1 MDVFALRDRVVD
13 DYKRYIESFVRI
25 RDKRID
31 AFVREQFDSGAL
43 WPDPILQLNPAYE
56 PGPTLD
62 ELAAQVVIT
71 AGTARFFRKHDG
83 SALRLYRHQQEA
95 IEISRH
101 REPYVVTT
109 GTGSGKSLTYLVPIY
124 DHILRTNPEKHQVR
138 AIIVY
143 PMNALI
149 NSQQTALEDY
159 HRGCPDSPV
168 RFAKYTGQVHGDA
181 RNRILQ
187 DAPHILLTNCE
198 MLEYML
204 LRPAERLFTD
214 RATANLEYLVLD
226 ELHTYRGR
234 QGADVAMLLR
244 RLRERA
250 GNPRLLHIGT
260 SATMVT
266 EGKREDRRRV
276 VAAVA
281 TQLFGSDVKPENVV
295 DETLQR
301 AILAPLPSD
310 GAGLRAAVEAPLSK
324 DLAGF
329 QRAPLA
335 AWVEN
340 TFGIDEEDGRLVRR
354 RPITFLEG
362 VRALSEAS
370 GLPEETCTSKLKEVL
385 TVGNSLRNE
394 SEEPLFA
401 FRFHQFLAAG
411 GTVYSTLEA
420 PEQRKLSL
428 EGQYYA
434 GGDEGERL
442 LFPLV
447 FCRECGQEYYMVSW
461 RKGADSEITPRT
473 PLFFADDEDEKVF
486 PGYLVLDD
494 GKVWGEG
501 REDDL
506 PDHWWDDRGQTV
518 RIKRDYKPH
527 VPQKLSVLPGG
538 KTQETD
544 EAKGTRVWFQP
555 TPFLLCLRCGIAYDR
570 SEKNDFRKLTRLS
583 HTGRSTATTLL
594 SGSAIAQ
601 LRKDTSVAA
610 EARKLLSF
618 TDNRQDASLQ
628 AGHFNDF
635 IQVALARS
643 ALYRALKEKGSLD
656 HAEVTPAVF
665 RSLNLPQEAYA
676 IAPSEYDPG
685 KERNETAM
693 KRLLEYRLYEDLR
706 RGWRIVQPNLEQCG
720 LLRIEYPGLHEMCQN
735 EKLWT
740 AHPVLQQATPEKREQ
755 AIRAFL
761 DHLRKEMAVDAKV
774 LDPQEEWELRQ
785 RVTQNLRE
793 PWAFDS
799 DDLIRQS
806 TLFVLPSGHGRR
818 TDRDRSLDFRTKVS
832 RFLRRGETW
841 GMDAEIPT
849 DQWGALIKTLVQV
862 LKGNFLRETRTHTQ
876 QPAIQLLAGAFRWT
890 LGDGTPPEL
899 DPIRTR
905 RAESDEFEEVE
916 RVANKFFAELYQETA
931 RLMTGIEGHAHTGQI
946 PSELRIKRE
955 GDFRDGKLSALFC
968 SPTMELGIDIRDLNV
983 VHMRNVP
990 PTPANYAQRSGRAG
1004 RSGQPALVA
1013 AFCSEGSPHD
1023 QYFFRKPEL
1032 MVAGAVAPP
1041 RLDLGNQELVR
1052 AHIHSVWLSAT
1063 GIKLGTAI
1071 EEVLNLDP
1079 PTAFP
1084 LRPDIQH
1091 LMQLSEEK
1099 LSSLRREC
1107 QSILDACGEE
1117 VKGAFWNT
1125 PGWLDA
1131 VLQEAPTQ
1139 FNGAFDRWRELYIS
1153 ATQQRDEARK
1163 TVDRPGASGKERQ
1176 EAEQKEREAKREIAL
1191 LLNQTNKSTESDFY
1205 PYRYLAAEGFLPGY
1219 NFPRLPLRALL
1230 PAGEE
1235 THSVDRPRFL
1245 GLGEFGPRNILYHE
1259 SRKYRMARCVL
1270 PTGGVEGRLKKAKFC
1285 NACGYFHDDQHTGA
1299 DVCNHCKTPLTGET
1313 SEYTPF
1319 LFEMPTVKGMRVE
1332 RITCDEEERRREGY
1346 EMELHYRF
1354 AAGPDGKAIFEKAT
1368 ATEGSQ
1374 ELLQFV
1380 YGPQANLWRVNRK
1393 WRRSD
1398 QRGFRLDT
1406 KTGYWAKRSGDD
1418 DRAGD
1423 IDETRMLSGVL
1434 PFVRDTRNILL
1445 IRPGADIGAAKEG
1458 REAFLAS
1465 LSFAFQ
1471 RGMQIYFQVEEQE
1484 IAVNR
1489 IGERDTRSI
1498 LFWEASEGGSGI
1510 WLRLMEDP
1518 EALARVATEALTI
1531 CHFDPETGEDRAEKD
1546 TCAKA
1551 CYRCLLSYSNQP
1563 DHRQLDRFLIR
1574 DFLLPLR
1581 RASTKRTTGG
1591 RSYEDQ
1597 YQWLLERR
1605 DPSSS
1610 LEAKFLKELFDSR
1623 RRLPDRAQH
1632 RPEPGVYA
1640 EADFF
1645 YERDALKG
1653 VAVFIDGTPHDEPVR
1668 KEQDQRE
1675 RKKLEDLG
1683 YRVIVIRHDKPL
1695 AEQINA
1701 HADVFGPGL

>member
-31 AFVREQFDSGAL
+31 QFVRHQFDSGAL

-62 ELAAQVVIT
+62 ELAAQGVLT

-83 SALRLYRHQQEA
+83 GALRLYKHQQEA
-95 IEISRH
+95 FEIAR
-101 REPYVVTT
+101 RQEPYVVTT

-149 NSQQTALEDY
+149 NSQLLALEQY
-159 HRGCPDSPV
+159 EKMAGGSTV
-168 RFAKYTGQVHGDA
+168 RFARYTGQEKPDD
-181 RNRILQ
+181 RQRIL
-187 DAPHILLTNCE
+187 DDPPHILLTNYV

-204 LRPAERLFTD
+204 LRPAERQLTA

-234 QGADVAMLLR
+234 QGADIAMLLR

-250 GNPRLLHIGT
+250 GNPKLLHIGT

-266 EGKREDRRRV
+266 EGKRQDRRKV

-281 TQLFGSDVKPENVV
+281 TKLFGSELKPENVV

-301 AILAPLPSD
+301 AIQAEVPKET
-310 GAGLRAAVEAPLSK
+310 AAVRSAVEGPVPGDLS
-324 DLAGF
+324 GF
-329 QRAPLA
+329 RSAPLA
-335 AWVEN
+335 AWVES
-340 TFGIDEEDGRLVRR
+340 TFGLAEEDGRLVRR

-362 VRALSEAS
+362 VRSLSGAS

-411 GTVYSTLEA
+411 GTVYSTLEP

-434 GGDEGERL
+434 GGDDGERL

-461 RKGADSEITPRT
+461 RKGTESEISPRT

-494 GKVWGEG
+494 GKVWGEK

-506 PDHWWDDRGQTV
+506 PDHWWDDSGKTV

-527 VPQKLSVLPGG
+527 VPQKLTVQPDGE
-538 KTQETD
+538 THETD
-544 EAKGTRVWFQP
+544 EGKGTRVWFQP
-555 TPFLLCLRCGIAYDR
+555 SPFLLCLRCGIAYDR

-583 HTGRSTATTLL
+583 HTGRSTATTLI

-635 IQVALARS
+635 IQVALVRS
-643 ALYRALKEKGSLD
+643 ALYRALKENTSLD

-720 LLRIEYPGLHEMCQN
+720 LLRVEYPGLQEMCQS

-740 AHPVLQQATPEKREQ
+740 VHPVLQQSAPEKRER

-761 DHLRKEMAVDAKV
+761 DHLRREMAVDAKV

-806 TLFVLPSGHGRR
+806 TLFVLPGSNGRR
-818 TDRDRSLDFRTKVS
+818 TDRDRSLDFRTKVA
-832 RFLRRGETW
+832 RFLRRADTW
-841 GMDAEIPT
+841 GIADEIPT
-849 DQWGALIKTLVQV
+849 DQWEALIKALVQI

-876 QPAIQLLAGAFRWT
+876 QPAIQLLAGGFRWT
-890 LGDGTPPEL
+890 LGDGTPQEL

-905 RAESDEFEEVE
+905 RAESDEFEDVE
-916 RVANKFFAELYQETA
+916 RVANKFFAELYRETA

-955 GDFRDGKLSALFC
+955 GDFREGKLSALFC

-1023 QYFFRKPEL
+1023 QYFFRRPEL

-1052 AHIHSVWLSAT
+1052 GHIHSVWLSAT
-1063 GIKLGTAI
+1063 GIKLGSGI
-1071 EEVLNLDP
+1071 EEVLTLDAGP
-1079 PTAFP
+1079 EYP
-1084 LRPDIQH
+1084 LRPDVQH

-1099 LSSLRREC
+1099 LFSLRREC
-1107 QSILDACGEE
+1107 QSIIEACGSE
-1117 VKGAFWNT
+1117 VKEAFWNT
-1125 PGWLDA
+1125 PGWLDS
-1131 VLQEAPTQ
+1131 VLREAPTR
-1139 FNGAFDRWRELYIS
+1139 FNEAFERWRELYIS

-1163 TVDRPGASGKERQ
+1163 TVDRPGANAKDRQ

-1191 LLNQTNKSTESDFY
+1191 LLNQANKSTESDFY

-1230 PAGEE
+1230 PAGDE

-1259 SRKYRMARCVL
+1259 GRKYRMARCVL

-1285 NACGYFHDDQHTGA
+1285 TACGYFHDDQHTAA
-1299 DVCNHCKTPLTGET
+1299 DVCDHCKTPMTGET

-1346 EMELHYRF
+1346 EMELYYRF
-1354 AAGPDGKAIFEKAT
+1354 AVGPDGKPIVEKAT

-1374 ELLQFV
+1374 ELLQLV
-1380 YGPQANLWRVNRK
+1380 HGPQANLWRVNRK

-1406 KTGYWAKRSGDD
+1406 KTGYWAKRNGDD

-1423 IDETRMLSGVL
+1423 FDETRMLAGVL
-1434 PFVRDTRNILL
+1434 PFVRDTRNLLL
-1445 IRPGADIGAAKEG
+1445 IRPAADVGVVKEDL
-1458 REAFLAS
+1458 EAFLAS

-1489 IGERDTRSI
+1489 IGEGDLRSI

-1518 EALARVATEALTI
+1518 DAVARVVAEALTI
-1531 CHFDPETGEDRAEKD
+1531 CHFDPETGEDRAETD
-1546 TCAKA
+1546 SCVKA
-1551 CYRCLLSYSNQP
+1551 CYRCLLSYTNQP
-1563 DHRQLDRFLIR
+1563 DHRKLDRFLIR
-1574 DFLLPLR
+1574 DFLVELR
-1581 RASTKRTTGG
+1581 RASTRRSTSG

-1597 YQWLLERR
+1597 YEWLLDRR

-1610 LEAKFLKELFDSR
+1610 LEAKFLKVLLASR
-1623 RRLPDRAQH
+1623 RRLPDRAQY

-1645 YERDALKG
+1645 YERDTIKG
-1653 VAVFIDGTPHDEPVR
+1653 VAVFIDGTPHDEPAR
-1668 KEQDQRE
+1668 QAQDQRE

-1683 YRVIVIRHDKPL
+1683 YRVIVIRYDKPL
-1695 AEQINA
+1695 EEQVRAN
-1701 HADVFGPGL
+1701 ADVFGPGL